1 MENCSLEFQRIFFNL
16 GIYLHIFKEVKKI
29 KYLDS
34 FRIAVGVISIHN
46 HQNSF
51 WNNNQSSWSSLK
63 LREGDVVG
71 SDGSSTQNL
80 ISGTH
85 SFIISR
91 KKFYVLSWTRLS
103 IIFFPLDIFMNFFV
117 QSFAVPCSTRY
128 AKKSWQNLN
137 TISQLQVQNQN
148 P

>member
-1 MENCSLEFQRIFFNL
+1 MENFSLEFQRIFFNL
-16 GIYLHIFKEVKKI
+16 GIYLHIFKEVKKKSNI
-29 KYLDS
+29 WIHLKLQLEL
-34 FRIAVGVISIHN
+34 FRN

-51 WNNNQSSWSSLK
+51 WNNNQSSSSSLK

-91 KKFYVLSWTRLS
+91 KKFYV
-103 IIFFPLDIFMNFFV
+103 F
-117 QSFAVPCSTRY
+117 
-128 AKKSWQNLN
+128 
-137 TISQLQVQNQN
+137 
-148 P
+148 